1 MVIAGRADDTVFG
14 VKERVGTLDDVTTA
28 VVLLRGEIAERLRL
42 FGVQIADGDAAEQ
55 RHDRMTVAVKVDG
68 RGGVCVRRLVG
79 DIDLWIDAQRQNF
92 IRGVGVVPVVVN
104 IRVALCHVGVF
115 LHLFGLQSL
124 HGQCTG

>member
-1 MVIAGRADDTVFG
+1 M
-14 VKERVGTLDDVTTA
+14 
-28 VVLLRGEIAERLRL
+28 LLRGEIAERLRL

-79 DIDLWIDAQRQNF
+79 DIDLRIDAQRQNF